1 MTVTAESIRTVCRW
15 RLKDSALFALN
26 CSVSLAIPPSDW
38 IAAILSMLDS
48 TALVVDAPA
57 ARLVWFTL
65 LAIPDRGIVSMS
77 VMGIKPIAI
86 QMISGATVP

>member
-1 MTVTAESIRTVCRW
+1 MTVSGESIRTVCRW

-57 ARLVWFTL
+57 ARLVLGFTL

-77 VMGIKPIAI
+77 FNGY
-86 QMISGATVP
+86 